1 MDRSKEGE
9 KAEVREEILSR
20 LRSQEESERITK
32 SRSIEEKLFSLPEFV
47 QAKCVM
53 FFVSFDG
60 EVDTG
65 PMIKRAQQ
73 GGKKVAVPVI
83 RACDPTSGKNLP
95 RKETKESCCA
105 TQQVGEKRL
114 IASLLKNSDNELSP
128 GPYGVLEPRKDDILE
143 LALDDIDL
151 VIVPGVAFDKAGNR
165 LGRGKGYYDRFLKNL
180 TVKGISSIGIA
191 FDFQV
196 VDSVPTLSHD
206 LPVTKL
212 ITA

>member
-1 MDRSKEGE
+1 MDRSKEEE
-9 KAEVREEILSR
+9 KREVRKEILSR

-32 SRSIEEKLFSLPEFV
+32 SRSIKEKLFSLPEFI
-47 QAKCVM
+47 QARCVM

-60 EVDTG
+60 EVDTVA
-65 PMIKRAQQ
+65 MIRDAQQ
-73 GGKKVAVPVI
+73 MGKKVAVPVI
-83 RACDPTSGKNLP
+83 CVESHVASGNLP
-95 RKETKESCCA
+95 QKPTKENCCA
-105 TQQVGEKRL
+105 TQHLEEKQL
-114 IASLLKNSDNELSP
+114 IASLLNNSDNELSP
-128 GPYGVLEPRKDDILE
+128 GPYGVLQPREADILE
-143 LALDDIDL
+143 LSLDDIDL
-151 VIVPGVAFDKAGNR
+151 VIVPGVAFDKKGNR
-165 LGRGKGYYDRFLKNL
+165 LGRGKGYYDRFLKDL